1 MRRRLSYLRRA
12 RRQGMQGPLPGA
24 GAAATHSQR
33 AAGETT
39 RSGAAACLRLEH
51 AIDADT
57 VRMEY
62 ADEPQGIMGMH
73 VHMRCVAFLQRGMT

>member
-1 MRRRLSYLRRA
+1 MRRKLSHLRRA

-33 AAGETT
+33 AAGAAT

-51 AIDADT
+51 VTDAFT

-62 ADEPQGIMGMH
+62 ADEPQGIVDVH
-73 VHMRCVAFLQRGMT
+73 VHMQYVAFAAA